1 MNIIDDFKNYAGY
14 YLNCIVMVGCIVIS
28 LYQIKITKDEHDKEM
43 LILKSSIEE
52 SLTDRVNNNVTID
65 KAYTDIAFWIRAKIL
80 KNPFEA
86 KQVIRNNTGSRL
98 DAYRERAD
106 HNRYIYVYINTD
118 IYKVIRETNFSNK
131 DEQVNYLCAETD
143 SYITKETPFLINKPI
158 IVIWNVITFIYL
170 IIVWILYK
178 GKGIS
183 MKENE
188 SLLNIVD
195 VGFYLALIQF
205 TGGFHTL
212 ILFKIAISFAIF
224 VAILDFNR
232 IRKNVK
238 ERFDG
243 GIYQAIKTSGLLV
256 VLRSFSQVFIYIIVL
271 ISGLIW
277 ATITQ
282 VNYENSYWTMLSK
295 LLIVITAIALSFHFL
310 VFLIT
315 NTIIKKNSK

>member
-1 MNIIDDFKNYAGY
+1 MNIIDDLKNYAGY
-14 YLNCIVMVGCIVIS
+14 YLNCIVMMGCIVIS
-28 LYQIKITKDEHDKEM
+28 LWQIIITKNEHDKEM

-65 KAYTDIAFWIRAKIL
+65 KAYSDIAFWIRAIVL

-86 KQVIRNNTGSRL
+86 KQVINNTGSRL

-106 HNRYIYVYINTD
+106 LYIYINAD

-131 DEQVNYLCAETD
+131 EKQSNYLCTETD

-158 IVIWNVITFIYL
+158 IITWTIITFLYL
-170 IIVWILYK
+170 IIVWVLYK
-178 GKGIS
+178 GKNIS

-205 TGGFHTL
+205 TGGFHT
-212 ILFKIAISFAIF
+212 IIWFKIAISFAIIA
-224 VAILDFNR
+224 AILDFNR
-232 IRKNVK
+232 IRKDVK

-243 GIYQAIKTSGLLV
+243 GICQAIKNSGLLV
-256 VLRSFSQVFIYIIVL
+256 VLRSFSPVFMYIIVL

-277 ATITQ
+277 ATITH
-282 VNYENSYWTMLSK
+282 VNYENNYWMMFSRFLIIIISFT
-295 LLIVITAIALSFHFL
+295 LLIYFIA
-310 VFLIT
+310 FLII
-315 NTIIKKNSK
+315 NTIIKKSSK